1 MNFFGI
7 GIIELV
13 AVMVVALLVLGPN
26 RMVEASRTL
35 GKYLRELQRASAE
48 LPRLLSL
55 DEEPPESPAIQRQQI
70 PKEANGED
78 RPTDDEE
85 QKPSAEA

>member
-26 RMVEASRTL
+26 KMVEASRTL

-55 DEEPPESPAIQRQQI
+55 DEEPPESPAVQRQQI
-70 PKEANGED
+70 TKEANSED
-78 RPTDDEE
+78 TQVDDQEE
-85 QKPSAEA
+85 KPKTEA

>member
-55 DEEPPESPAIQRQQI
+55 DEEPPKTPAIERQQVA
-70 PKEANGED
+70 KEADSED
-78 RPTDDEE
+78 KQPDDQE
-85 QKPSAEA
+85 QKPTTEA

>member
-13 AVMVVALLVLGPN
+13 IVMVVALLVLGPN
-26 RMVEASRTL
+26 RMLEASRTL

-55 DEEPPESPAIQRQQI
+55 DEEPPKTPAVKRQQV
-70 PKEANGED
+70 PKEADSED
-78 RPTDDEE
+78 QQPDGQE
-85 QKPSAEA
+85 QKPTTEA

>member
-26 RMVEASRTL
+26 KMVEASRTL

-48 LPRLLSL
+48 LPQLLSL
-55 DEEPPESPAIQRQQI
+55 DEEPPKTAAVKRQQV
-70 PKEANGED
+70 PEEANSED
-78 RPTDDEE
+78 SQPEDQE
-85 QKPSAEA
+85 QKSKTEA